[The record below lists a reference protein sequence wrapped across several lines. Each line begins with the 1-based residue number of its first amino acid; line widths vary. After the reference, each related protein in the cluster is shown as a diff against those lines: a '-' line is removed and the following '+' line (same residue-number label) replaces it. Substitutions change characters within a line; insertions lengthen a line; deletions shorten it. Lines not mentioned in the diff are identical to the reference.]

1 MQVFVQAINTRGEG
15 VAYDGPYISAFR
27 AGTVL
32 VLISIT
38 LNKHL
43 ASPNPEVDEGYSVEE
58 VHPSRSIAI
67 MESLAVLGYDE
78 P

>member
-1 MQVFVQAINTRGEG
+1 MQVFVKVFYTQGKG
-15 VAYDGPYISAFR
+15 LAYYGPYISAFR
-27 AGTVL
+27 IGTVL

-67 MESLAVLGYDE
+67 MESFAALGYDE